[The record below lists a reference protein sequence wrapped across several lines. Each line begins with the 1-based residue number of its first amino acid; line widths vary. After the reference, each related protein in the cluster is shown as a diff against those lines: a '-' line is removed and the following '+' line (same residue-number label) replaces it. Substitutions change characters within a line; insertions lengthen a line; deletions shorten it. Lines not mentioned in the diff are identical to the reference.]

1 MSSTNLSSSPQHTL
15 PGADDIHRQRLDN
28 GIVVLARANFNSPSI
43 FLSGFLHAGGIY
55 DPDEKLG
62 LADFT
67 ASSLMRGTTS
77 RDFQS
82 IYDALETAG
91 ASLSFS
97 THTHTIGF
105 SGKSLV
111 EDLPM
116 LLDLLSEALRQP
128 SFHKEQIEK
137 VRAKLLTGLALRAQ
151 DTSDMAALTFD
162 KIVYAK
168 HPYSRPEDGYP
179 ETIQAITREDLIA
192 FHQKHYGPQGMV
204 VSIAGGCQ
212 PEKAIEM
219 VAEKLGEWKNSHQP
233 PPAELPP
240 LQPLRETITQRVTI
254 PGKSQADIV
263 LGIPGPS
270 RKSPDYLAASLGN
283 NILGQFGMMGRI
295 GHRVREQA
303 GLAYYAY
310 SSLSGGAGPGPW
322 TVHAGVDPAS
332 VDQAIH
338 LIQQEIRRFVSA
350 PVTDEELSDSRSHI
364 IGSLPL
370 SLESN
375 AGVATALLTLER
387 YDLGL
392 DYFRQFAD
400 RIKAI
405 TAEQILQT
413 VRRYMHPDRLG
424 IAIAGP

>member
-1 MSSTNLSSSPQHTL
+1 MSPTNLSSSPQHTL

-28 GIVVLARANFNSPSI
+28 GIVVLARANFNSPSV

-67 ASSLMRGTTS
+67 ASSLMRGTAS

-97 THTHTIGF
+97 AHTHTIGF

-128 SFHKEQIEK
+128 AFPEEQIEK

-179 ETIQAITREDLIA
+179 ETIQAINREDLIA

-204 VSIAGGCQ
+204 IAIAGGCQ

-219 VAEKLGEWKNSHQP
+219 VAEKLSEWKNSHQP

-240 LQPLRETITQRVTI
+240 LRPLREIITRRVTI
-254 PGKSQADIV
+254 PGKSQTDIV
-263 LGIPGPS
+263 LGIPGPP

-322 TVHAGVDPAS
+322 TIHAGVDPAN

-338 LIQQEIRRFVSA
+338 LIQQEIRLFVSA
-350 PVTDEELSDSRSHI
+350 PVTDEELSDSHSHI

-400 RIKAI
+400 QIKAI

-413 VRRYMHPDRLG
+413 VSRYLHPDRLG